1 MLLVQSVRNA
11 RKVPG
16 DPGFRAVMTRAVT
29 EVWGRPVELAGA
41 ALTLVRTDQAI
52 RNAIR
57 QINEVWPRRIA
68 PSILAPAM
76 PALTQDPLL
85 HRVMET
91 APVRDEGLERLLA
104 STRTVLLDAAL
115 DPSSD
120 IAPEMLPFCCAL
132 ARQCFINEYVFH
144 LPDVEHDGMVAL
156 RGKLMSDLSGTT
168 PVHAIA
174 LLAYACYAP
183 LATLDRAAAISRR
196 EWPQPVRDVIDQ
208 QVDEPE
214 QEARHRAAD
223 AAPLRHHRR
232 DVGARTPAIRGEPLS
247 ALGAASAD
255 ATRARHRGLPACRVS
270 ARAGNRHRGAGRRRG
285 S

>member
-1 MLLVQSVRNA
+1 
-11 RKVPG
+11 
-16 DPGFRAVMTRAVT
+16 MTRAVT

-41 ALTLVRTDQAI
+41 ALTLVRADQAI

-68 PSILAPAM
+68 PSALAPAM

-91 APVRDEGLERLLA
+91 TPVRDEGLERLLA

-156 RGKLMSDLSGTT
+156 RGKLMSDLLRHDAGPRHPAASPMRATRRSHRST
-168 PVHAIA
+168 ATAAILPA
-174 LLAYACYAP
+174 
-183 LATLDRAAAISRR
+183 RVAAA
-196 EWPQPVRDVIDQ
+196 
-208 QVDEPE
+208 
-214 QEARHRAAD
+214 
-223 AAPLRHHRR
+223 
-232 DVGARTPAIRGEPLS
+232 GARR
-247 ALGAASAD
+247 
-255 ATRARHRGLPACRVS
+255 
-270 ARAGNRHRGAGRRRG
+270 
-285 S
+285 